1 MFFSLP
7 RMYKIGIL
15 SVITIVIFSFA
26 FYYFIQTVTENSVR
40 SNLLAEQ
47 IDRQRT
53 ATRSLS
59 QHIGSDLTLVMTVLD
74 GLTNSIYL
82 EQGELYSEKVK
93 SVMEEKYALINDLKY
108 KTINDIVDKIFIL
121 DSNDVV
127 TAGLSQAGANQ
138 YLGADFSQREWV
150 KEAKRDLKPVFS
162 KGFERQGIYTIYI
175 AVPIINQENNQYMG
189 LIGASIP
196 TEKFFARYGN
206 VHDINSQFL
215 VLFDKNGTILAVGAD
230 RSLVGKNFFGKTV
243 QNFIAHNEILNN
255 LTRTLLSGN
264 ATYAI
269 YDYGRT
275 ERINTA
281 QPILVQNIPTY
292 FLEVVTPTKVIFS
305 KIAETLFT
313 ERLKGYSLLVAVF
326 ASIAALTIFL
336 LKWSNIMEK
345 EVIKRT
351 NALNKSNVKLGVM
364 SHVLKNSNLSLQKAN
379 EQLSQN
385 DKLQKEFINMA
396 AHELR
401 TPIQPILGLTDVL
414 RDHISDSHQSKLLD
428 IIMRNARRLQ
438 RLSGDILDVSKIESS
453 LLKISKSPVDL
464 NEKIKTVINDIQNGY
479 DTESNKNVKFLFQ
492 PKDSITVYADRDR
505 IYQVLSNLMNNAIK
519 FTKNGT
525 VTINTNLNHKTDNH
539 NKEAIVT
546 ITDTGSGIAPEIMP
560 KLFSKFVTSS
570 QTGTGLG
577 LFISKGIIDAHGGR
591 IWAENNSNGVGA
603 SFSFSLPLNHF
614 N

>member
-7 RMYKIGIL
+7 RIYKIGIL

-26 FYYFIQTVTENSVR
+26 LFYFIQTVTENSVR

-82 EQGELYSEKVK
+82 QQGEIYSEKAK
-93 SVMEEKYALINDLKY
+93 SVMEDKYETINDKKY
-108 KTINDIVDKIFIL
+108 KTINEIVDKIFVL
-121 DSNDVV
+121 DNNDVV

-215 VLFDKNGTILAVGAD
+215 VIFDRDGTILAVGAD

-264 ATYAI
+264 SSYGI

-281 QPILVQNIPTY
+281 QPILVQNTPTY
-292 FLEVVTPTKVIFS
+292 FLEVVTPTKEIFS

-326 ASIAALTIFL
+326 ASVAALTIFL
-336 LKWSNIMEK
+336 LKWSNTMEK

-364 SHVLKNSNLSLQKAN
+364 SQDLRNSNLSLQKAN

-428 IIMRNARRLQ
+428 VIMRNARRLQ

-453 LLKISKSPVDL
+453 LLKLSKSPTDL
-464 NEKIKTVINDIQNGY
+464 NEKIRTVIIDIQNGY
-479 DTESNKNVKFLFQ
+479 DTESNKNVKFFFQ
-492 PKDSITVYADRDR
+492 PKESITVYADRDR
-505 IYQVLSNLMNNAIK
+505 IYQVVSNLLNNAVK

-525 VTINTNLNHKTDNH
+525 VTINTSLNHITNNH
-539 NKEAIVT
+539 NKEAIVI

-570 QTGTGLG
+570 HTGTGLG
-577 LFISKGIIDAHGGR
+577 LFISKGIIEAHGGR

>member
-1 MFFSLP
+1 MFLSLP
-7 RMYKIGIL
+7 RIYKIGIL
-15 SVITIVIFSFA
+15 SVIAIVIFSFA
-26 FYYFIQTVTENSVR
+26 LFYFIQTVTENTVR

-82 EQGELYSEKVK
+82 QEGEIYSEKAK
-93 SVMEEKYALINDLKY
+93 SVMEEKYNTISDTKY
-108 KTINDIVDKIFIL
+108 KTINEIVDKIFVL
-121 DSNDVV
+121 DNNDVV

-162 KGFERQGIYTIYI
+162 KGFERQGIFTIYI

-215 VLFDKNGTILAVGAD
+215 VIFDKNGTLLAVGAD
-230 RSLVGKNFFGKTV
+230 RNLVGKNFFGKTV
-243 QNFIAHNEILNN
+243 QNFIGHNEILNN

-264 ATYAI
+264 SAYAI
-269 YDYGRT
+269 YDYGKT

-281 QPILVQNIPTY
+281 QPILVQNTPTY
-292 FLEVVTPTKVIFS
+292 FLEVVTPTKEIFS
-305 KIAETLFT
+305 NIGETLFT

-336 LKWSNIMEK
+336 LKWSNTMEK

-351 NALNKSNVKLGVM
+351 DALNKSNVKLGVM
-364 SHVLKNSNLSLQKAN
+364 SQDLRNSNLSLQKAN
-379 EQLSQN
+379 QQLSQN

-414 RDHISDSHQSKLLD
+414 RDHISDSHQSQLLD
-428 IIMRNARRLQ
+428 VIMRNARRLQ

-453 LLKISKSPVDL
+453 LLKISKSPIDL
-464 NEKIKTVINDIQNGY
+464 NEKIRTVINDIQNGY
-479 DTESNKNVKFLFQ
+479 DTESNKNVKLLFQ
-492 PKDSITVYADRDR
+492 PKESITVYADRDR
-505 IYQVLSNLMNNAIK
+505 IYQVLSNLLNNAVK
-519 FTKNGT
+519 FTTNGT
-525 VTINTNLNHKTDNH
+525 VTINTSLNHKTNNH

-591 IWAENNSNGVGA
+591 IWAENNSNGGA

>member
-1 MFFSLP
+1 MFLSLP
-7 RMYKIGIL
+7 RIYKIGIL
-15 SVITIVIFSFA
+15 SVIAIVIFSFA
-26 FYYFIQTVTENSVR
+26 LFYFIQTVTENTVR

-47 IDRQRT
+47 IERQRT

-82 EQGELYSEKVK
+82 QEGEIYSEKAK
-93 SVMEEKYALINDLKY
+93 SVMEEKYNTISDTKY
-108 KTINDIVDKIFIL
+108 KTINEIVDKIFVL
-121 DSNDVV
+121 DNNDVV

-162 KGFERQGIYTIYI
+162 KGFERQGIFTIYI

-215 VLFDKNGTILAVGAD
+215 VIFDKNGTLLAVGAD
-230 RSLVGKNFFGKTV
+230 RNLVGKNFFGKTV
-243 QNFIAHNEILNN
+243 QNFIGHNEILNN

-264 ATYAI
+264 SAYAI
-269 YDYGRT
+269 YDYGKT

-281 QPILVQNIPTY
+281 QPLLVQNTPTY
-292 FLEVVTPTKVIFS
+292 FLEVVTPTKEIFS
-305 KIAETLFT
+305 NIGETLFT

-336 LKWSNIMEK
+336 LKWSNTMEK

-351 NALNKSNVKLGVM
+351 DALNKSNVKLGVM
-364 SHVLKNSNLSLQKAN
+364 SQDLRNSNLSLQKAN

-414 RDHISDSHQSKLLD
+414 RDHISDSHQSQLLD
-428 IIMRNARRLQ
+428 VIMRNARRLQ

-453 LLKISKSPVDL
+453 LLKISKSPIDL
-464 NEKIKTVINDIQNGY
+464 NEKIRTVINDIQNGY
-479 DTESNKNVKFLFQ
+479 DTESNKNVKLLFQ
-492 PKDSITVYADRDR
+492 PKESITVYADRDR
-505 IYQVLSNLMNNAIK
+505 IYQVLSNLLNNAVK

-525 VTINTNLNHKTDNH
+525 VTINTSLNHKTNNH

-591 IWAENNSNGVGA
+591 IWAENNSNGGA